1 MDAPRIENQR
11 IPLGL
16 WDSLQEVCAQNDRR
30 FIKDVARIIGVDASD
45 IRKRVFGV
53 RGIQTTVA
61 VEDGPWWSAAQCPVM
76 TKQVGCMWQR
86 CTANCSPS
94 GFCWDH
100 RTFRPSDFLKL
111 HTDSFF
117 QSLDKRHPYM
127 YNDEVVWVSEKDG
140 SVMLHGEFLEGL
152 VIDTKTGMCVEELK
166 TV

>member
-76 TKQVGCMWQR
+76 SKQVGSMWQR
-86 CTANCSPS
+86 CTANCSPC

-100 RTFRPSDFLKL
+100 RSFRPSDMLKL
-111 HTDSFF
+111 HTDSYF
-117 QSLDKRHPYM
+117 QTLDKRHPYM

-140 SVMLHGEFLEGL
+140 SVMIRGELMIG
-152 VIDTKTGMCVEELK
+152 VTIDAKTGMCTEELK